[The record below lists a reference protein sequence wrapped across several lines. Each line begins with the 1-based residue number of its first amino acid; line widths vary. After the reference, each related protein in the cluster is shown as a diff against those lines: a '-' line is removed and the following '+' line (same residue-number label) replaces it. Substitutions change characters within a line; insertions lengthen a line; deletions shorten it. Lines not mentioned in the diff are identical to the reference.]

1 MVGCWIGEAISGLVM
16 RVIGDEMGV
25 MGVFMHFWAF
35 ITWWASTSWYI
46 QVKSKD
52 RE

>member
-16 RVIGDEMGV
+16 CVIGDEMGV

-35 ITWWASTSWYI
+35 ITWWASTSEYFVVHTG
-46 QVKSKD
+46 Q
-52 RE
+52 E